1 MFKYCLFL
9 PGAKKLFEL
18 VTERALNIIK
28 RQACQAP
35 AEEDSFPRS
44 LWQCRYKIWKQT
56 GIMTFVSS
64 WTRLQGSWFHS
75 SVCVTC
81 SWSIGNAITAV
92 RLMQRYRLLRGQCN
106 SEVGRYIKKH
116 CPKFNLPVALHLF
129 LLIFL
134 PLINK
139 RNRVPSSIKGPAGP
153 LGRLDH
159 CLEPWAC
166 TATFHWAKESSHKST
181 RALLETT
188 DTLLSAYSMG
198 GGSVPMASPND
209 LSAGGEPTPA
219 LVQHHG
225 QRQGSAI
232 RGTRQPRTHPAA
244 TQNTPRQG
252 LGRQNGRLTHQLLLL
267 VFFATVEGCCG

>member
-1 MFKYCLFL
+1 MFQYYLFL

-28 RQACQAP
+28 RQACQVP
-35 AEEDSFPRS
+35 TEEDSFPRS
-44 LWQCRYKIWKQT
+44 LWQCRYKIWKQM
-56 GIMTFVSS
+56 GIMTFASS

-116 CPKFNLPVALHLF
+116 PPKFNLPVASRLF

-139 RNRVPSSIKGPAGP
+139 RNHVPSSIKGLVGTLRR
-153 LGRLDH
+153 LGH
-159 CLEPWAC
+159 CLEP
-166 TATFHWAKESSHKST
+166 
-181 RALLETT
+181 
-188 DTLLSAYSMG
+188 
-198 GGSVPMASPND
+198 
-209 LSAGGEPTPA
+209 
-219 LVQHHG
+219 
-225 QRQGSAI
+225 
-232 RGTRQPRTHPAA
+232 
-244 TQNTPRQG
+244 
-252 LGRQNGRLTHQLLLL
+252 
-267 VFFATVEGCCG
+267 